1 MNEQSAMAASA
12 MNEYGFQTY
21 TFPAEMEERGELQRI
36 DLDFCKYAQATGSN
50 YIETCK
56 RVAAMHAKLART
68 GRYGGG
74 QWTAWCKARGL
85 SEGNARK
92 MVTIGNNFNSAQCAE
107 LKNLDS
113 MPRSLLYAASKMQA
127 SPITMELLA
136 SGDPEKV
143 KQGKKLL
150 DAEKMLQ
157 EAREKFLHGT
167 EQCWNAARSLA
178 DAARE
183 YPALYSAL
191 EHHTEI
197 REIADCSTLEEA
209 KDVMLRQVENML
221 ETSTPEKIAAWMQA
235 AIRE

>member
-1 MNEQSAMAASA
+1 MNEQNTMATSA
-12 MNEYGFQTY
+12 MNEYGFQAY

-56 RVAAMHAKLART
+56 RVAAMHAKLARA

-74 QWTAWCKARGL
+74 QWLAWCQARGL
-85 SEGNARK
+85 SEATARR
-92 MVTIGNNFNSAQCAE
+92 MATIGDNFNIVNLTT
-107 LKNLDS
+107 LKNLES
-113 MPRSLLYAASKMQA
+113 LPHSLLYAASKVQA

-143 KQGKKLL
+143 KKGKKLL

-157 EAREKFLHGT
+157 EAREEFLQAT
-167 EQCWNAARSLA
+167 EQCWDAARSWA
-178 DAARE
+178 DAARK
-183 YPALYSAL
+183 YPALYNAP
-191 EHHTEI
+191 EYAEI
-197 REIADCSTLEEA
+197 REIGECSTVEEA
-209 KDVMLRQVENML
+209 NDVMFRQFENML
-221 ETSTPEKIAAWMQA
+221 KTSTPEEIAARMQA

>member
-1 MNEQSAMAASA
+1 MNEQNTMATSA

-56 RVAAMHAKLART
+56 RVAAMHAKLARA

-74 QWTAWCKARGL
+74 QWLAWCQARGL
-85 SEGNARK
+85 GKATAHR
-92 MVTIGNNFNSAQCAE
+92 MITIGDSFNVSNLE
-107 LKNLDS
+107 TLKNLES
-113 MPRSLLYAASKMQA
+113 LPHSLLYAASKVQA

-143 KQGKKLL
+143 KKGKKLL

-157 EAREKFLHGT
+157 EAREEFQQAT
-167 EQCWNAARSLA
+167 EQCWNAARSWA
-178 DAARE
+178 DAAR
-183 YPALYSAL
+183 
-191 EHHTEI
+191 
-197 REIADCSTLEEA
+197 
-209 KDVMLRQVENML
+209 
-221 ETSTPEKIAAWMQA
+221 
-235 AIRE
+235 

>member
-1 MNEQSAMAASA
+1 MNEQNTMATSA
-12 MNEYGFQTY
+12 MNEYGFQAY

-56 RVAAMHAKLART
+56 RVAAMHAKLARA

-113 MPRSLLYAASKMQA
+113 MPRSLLYAASKVQA
-127 SPITMELLA
+127 SPVTMELLA

-143 KQGKKLL
+143 KKGKKLL

-157 EAREKFLHGT
+157 EAREEFLQAT
-167 EQCWNAARSLA
+167 EQCWNAAKNWA
-178 DAARE
+178 DAARK
-183 YPALYSAL
+183 YPALYNAP
-191 EHHTEI
+191 EHTEI
-197 REIADCSTLEEA
+197 REVGECSTVEEA
-209 KDVMLRQVENML
+209 NDVMLRQFENML
-221 ETSTPEKIAAWMQA
+221 KTSTPEEIAARMQA

>member
-1 MNEQSAMAASA
+1 MNEQNTMATSA
-12 MNEYGFQTY
+12 MNEYGFRAY

-85 SEGNARK
+85 SEGTARK

-113 MPRSLLYAASKMQA
+113 MPRSLLYAASKVQA

-143 KQGKKLL
+143 RAGKALL
-150 DAEKMLQ
+150 DAEKQLHAAAEEFRRGA
-157 EAREKFLHGT
+157 EAAWK
-167 EQCWNAARSLA
+167 AARHWA
-178 DAARE
+178 DTARRF
-183 YPALYSAL
+183 PALYDAPEYAEL
-191 EHHTEI
+191 
-197 REIADCSTLEEA
+197 REVAECATVEEA
-209 KDVMLRQVENML
+209 HSVMTRQLDKRL
-221 ETSTPEKIAAWMQA
+221 ETSTPEEIAAWMLA
-235 AIRE
+235 AVRE

>member
-1 MNEQSAMAASA
+1 MNEQNTMATSA
-12 MNEYGFQTY
+12 MNEYGFQAY

-56 RVAAMHAKLART
+56 RVAAMHAKLARA

-113 MPRSLLYAASKMQA
+113 MPRSLLYAASKVQA
-127 SPITMELLA
+127 SPVTMELLA

-143 KQGKKLL
+143 NKGKKLL
-150 DAEKMLQ
+150 DVEKMLQ
-157 EAREKFLHGT
+157 EAREEFQQGT
-167 EQCWNAARSLA
+167 EQCWNAARRFA
-178 DAARE
+178 DEARK
-183 YPALYSAL
+183 YPALYNAP
-191 EHHTEI
+191 EYAEI
-197 REIADCSTLEEA
+197 REIGECSTPEEA
-209 KDVMLRQVENML
+209 NDVMLRQFEDMMK
-221 ETSTPEKIAAWMQA
+221 TSTPEEIAALMQA
-235 AIRE
+235 AIHE

>member
-1 MNEQSAMAASA
+1 MNEQNTMATSA
-12 MNEYGFQTY
+12 MNEYGFRAY

-74 QWTAWCKARGL
+74 QWTAWCKARGV
-85 SEGNARK
+85 SEGTARK

-113 MPRSLLYAASKMQA
+113 MPRSLLYAASKVQA

-143 KQGKKLL
+143 RAGKALL
-150 DAEKMLQ
+150 DTEKQLHAAAEEFRRGS
-157 EAREKFLHGT
+157 EAAWK
-167 EQCWNAARSLA
+167 AARHWA
-178 DAARE
+178 DTARRF
-183 YPALYSAL
+183 PALYDAPEYAEL
-191 EHHTEI
+191 
-197 REIADCSTLEEA
+197 REVAECATVEEA
-209 KDVMLRQVENML
+209 HSVMTRQLDKRL
-221 ETSTPEKIAAWMQA
+221 ETSTPEEIAAWMLA
-235 AIRE
+235 AVRE

>member
-1 MNEQSAMAASA
+1 MNEQNTMVTSA
-12 MNEYGFQTY
+12 MNEYGFQAY

-56 RVAAMHAKLART
+56 RVAAMHAKLARA

-113 MPRSLLYAASKMQA
+113 MPRSLLYAASKVQA

-143 KQGKKLL
+143 KKGKKLL
-150 DAEKMLQ
+150 DAEKRLQ
-157 EAREKFLHGT
+157 GAREEFLQAT
-167 EQCWNAARSLA
+167 EQCWNAAKNWA
-178 DAARE
+178 DAARK
-183 YPALYSAL
+183 YPALYNAP
-191 EHHTEI
+191 EHTEI
-197 REIADCSTLEEA
+197 REVGECSTVEEA
-209 KDVMLRQVENML
+209 NDVMLRQFENML
-221 ETSTPEKIAAWMQA
+221 KTSTPEEIAARMQA